1 MVQQDYAYIL
11 TNNQR
16 QILSTNQVYQYLI
29 KWKDMLASWGVFF
42 GFSCSNP
49 IYFVDYVQKRGIYD
63 GYTDNDIHS

>member
-42 GFSCSNP
+42 DFGCSNP
-49 IYFVDYVQKRGIYD
+49 IYFVDYVQKRGMND